1 MEQIKFTKL
10 SETAKM
16 PVKAHKTDAGWDL
29 FTDEDI
35 TLDYGET
42 KAIATNIAIELPD
55 GFVADIRPRS
65 GLTLKTGIRVHYGTI
80 DAGYRNGIGIIVE
93 NGNHTKFADYSNKL
107 VKYFSDFDENN
118 PVKEEFMI
126 ESFKLIEI
134 RKEMVLK
141 IPKGFKIAQMVV
153 LKLPDVEFV
162 EGTLNDSDRGQN
174 GFGSTG
180 TN

>member
-80 DAGYRNGIGIIVE
+80 DAGYRNGIGIIAE
-93 NGNHTKFADYSNKL
+93 NGLHSKTFDYGLDMLSYYTRDKKEKAFDGATQLMKL
-107 VKYFSDFDENN
+107 VDKRQE
-118 PVKEEFMI
+118 MI
-126 ESFKLIEI
+126 
-134 RKEMVLK
+134 LK

-153 LKLPDVEFV
+153 LELPDVEFV
-162 EGTLNDSDRGQN
+162 EGTLDDRGQN